1 MKIGIIDIGSNS
13 VRLGMLADGKT
24 LYKKLE
30 TTRLAE
36 GLSKSGK
43 LSQKSIERT
52 ASAVEEFLAEAKEEG
67 ADKVY
72 AFATAA
78 VRTAENGA
86 DLVSRVKQLC
96 DIDVDVIGGE
106 LEAEIGVLGALG
118 VKNGGVIDI
127 GGASTEVI
135 VKKDGEYLFSKSLD
149 IGAVR
154 LNDVAGYDKDA
165 LERAISEK
173 IADLGKFT
181 AGRYKMYAIGG
192 TATTIAA
199 IKHGFYS
206 PEITHGTVLTFEEVE
221 RYATELL
228 TLTVEEVRTLGGM
241 QHDRAD
247 VIGGGCLLLARLMQK
262 LNIKSLTV
270 SEADNLEG
278 YFAYIE
284 GAK

>member
-1 MKIGIIDIGSNS
+1 M
-13 VRLGMLADGKT
+13 MADGKT

-43 LSQKSIERT
+43 LSQKGIDR
-52 ASAVEEFLAEAKEEG
+52 SAAAVSAFYSQAKEEG
-67 ADKVY
+67 AEKVY

-78 VRTAENGA
+78 VRTAENGS
-86 DLVSRVKQLC
+86 DFVLKVKQVCNLE
-96 DIDVDVIGGE
+96 VDVISGE

-118 VKNGGVIDI
+118 ANDGGVIDI

-135 VKKDGEYLFSKSLD
+135 VRCGGAPVFSKSLD

-154 LNDVAGYDKDA
+154 LKDIAAYDRDKLD
-165 LERAISEK
+165 EAINEK
-173 IADLGKFT
+173 LNGLGKFT
-181 AGRYKMYAIGG
+181 AGKHKMYAIGG

-199 IKHGFYS
+199 IKHGFYD
-206 PEITHGTVLTFEEVE
+206 PEVTHGTVLTVEEVE
-221 RYATELL
+221 RYAGELL
-228 TLTVEEVRTLGGM
+228 TLTVDEVRALGGM
-241 QHDRAD
+241 QYDRAD

-262 LNIKSLTV
+262 LRIKSLTV

-278 YFAYIE
+278 YYNLKE

>member
-13 VRLGMLADGKT
+13 VRLAMLADGKT

-30 TTRLAE
+30 TTRLAD

-43 LSQKSIERT
+43 LSQRHMDRT
-52 ASAVEEFLAEAKEEG
+52 AEAVSMFCTQATEEG
-67 ADKVY
+67 AEKIY
-72 AFATAA
+72 AFGTAA
-78 VRTAENGA
+78 VRTAQNG
-86 DLVSRVKQLC
+86 DEFVTRVKQVCNL
-96 DIDVDVIGGE
+96 DVDVISGE

-118 VKNGGVIDI
+118 TKNGGVIDI

-135 VKKDGEYLFSKSLD
+135 VKKGGERVFSESLE

-154 LNDVAGYDKDA
+154 LKDIAEYDKDV
-165 LERAISEK
+165 LDKAISDKLE
-173 IADLGKFT
+173 ALGNFS
-181 AGRYKMYAIGG
+181 AARYKMYAIGG

-199 IKHGFYS
+199 IKHGFYD
-206 PEITHGTVLTFEEVE
+206 PLYTHGTVLTVEEVE

-228 TLTVEEVRTLGGM
+228 TLTVEEIRALGGM
-241 QHDRAD
+241 QYDRAD

-262 LNIKSLTV
+262 LKIKTLTV

-278 YFAYIE
+278 YYALKE
-284 GAK
+284 GGK

>member
-24 LYKKLE
+24 LFKKLE

-52 ASAVEEFLAEAKEEG
+52 ASAVEQFFAEAREEG
-67 ADKVY
+67 AEKVY

-78 VRTAENGA
+78 VRTAQNGG
-86 DLVSRVKQLC
+86 DFVSRVRKIC
-96 DIDVDVIGGE
+96 GIEVDVISGG

-135 VKKDGEYLFSKSLD
+135 VKKDGEYLFSKSID

-154 LNDVAGYDKDA
+154 LNDIAGHNKEL
-165 LERAISEK
+165 LEQAISDK
-173 IADLGKFT
+173 LGDLGKFT

-199 IKHGFYS
+199 LKHGFYS
-206 PEITHGTVLTFEEVE
+206 PEITHGTVLTFEEV
-221 RYATELL
+221 
-228 TLTVEEVRTLGGM
+228 
-241 QHDRAD
+241 
-247 VIGGGCLLLARLMQK
+247 
-262 LNIKSLTV
+262 
-270 SEADNLEG
+270 
-278 YFAYIE
+278 
-284 GAK
+284 